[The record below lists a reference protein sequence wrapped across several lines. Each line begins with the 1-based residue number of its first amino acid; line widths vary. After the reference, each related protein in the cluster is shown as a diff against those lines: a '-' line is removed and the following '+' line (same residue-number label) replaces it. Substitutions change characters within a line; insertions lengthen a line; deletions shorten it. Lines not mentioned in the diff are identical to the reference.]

1 VRVLIDYR
9 SALRSRSGAGEYVHQ
24 LAAALVAVFPPD
36 GRGPQ
41 LDLTLFSSSWK
52 DRLQLTPDLDGVRAV
67 DTHVPVSVLN
77 LMWHRLEWPSAEAL
91 TRRSYDVTHSDHPLL
106 LPARAAAR
114 VITIHDLNF
123 LSHPERTRGEV
134 RRDYAALIRGHANRA
149 DAILVP
155 SRYTAIE
162 VERQLGVNP
171 DRIKVCPAGAPN
183 WTARP
188 PAASADSQQSTVDSQ
203 RYILFL
209 GTLEPRKNIGSL
221 LDAYERLLS
230 SAAGARFPDLLLAG
244 RATADSTPWLD
255 RIARPPLAGH
265 VRHAGYV
272 DPADR
277 RALYDGACMLVVP
290 SFDEGFGI
298 PALEAMTAGV
308 PVVAAD
314 RGALPEVVGDAGL
327 LVDAASPVELA
338 AAMERMLKDEALA
351 SASVVKGVQRARQF
365 SWKDTAKRV
374 YELYTH
380 AIEQRKRP
388 GR

>member
-1 VRVLIDYR
+1 MRVLIDYR

-24 LAAALVAVFPPD
+24 LAAALVTVFPPG
-36 GRGPQ
+36 GREHQ

-67 DTHVPVSVLN
+67 DAHVPVSLLN

-91 TRRSYDVTHSDHPLL
+91 TRQSYDVTHSDHPLL

-123 LSHPERTRGEV
+123 LSHPERTRAEV
-134 RRDYAALIRGHANRA
+134 RRDYPALVKGHANRA

-155 SRYTAIE
+155 SRYTAVE

-171 DRIKVCPAGAPN
+171 DRIKVCPAGAPDWSPRTSSPDN
-183 WTARP
+183 GY
-188 PAASADSQQSTVDSQ
+188 V
-203 RYILFL
+203 LFL

-230 SAAGARFPDLLLAG
+230 TAALPRVPDLLLAG
-244 RATADSTPWLD
+244 RSTPDSKPWLD
-255 RIARPPLAGH
+255 RIARAPLAGH
-265 VRHAGYV
+265 VRHAGYI
-272 DPADR
+272 DSADR
-277 RALYDGACMLVVP
+277 RALYDGARMLVVP

-314 RGALPEVVGDAGL
+314 RGSLPEVVGDAGL

-338 AAMERMLKDEALA
+338 AAMERMLKDDALSSA
-351 SASVVKGVQRARQF
+351 SAVKGVLRARQF
-365 SWKDTAKRV
+365 NWKDTARARHTSPSAADGPAV
-374 YELYTH
+374 SG
-380 AIEQRKRP
+380 IDR
-388 GR
+388 